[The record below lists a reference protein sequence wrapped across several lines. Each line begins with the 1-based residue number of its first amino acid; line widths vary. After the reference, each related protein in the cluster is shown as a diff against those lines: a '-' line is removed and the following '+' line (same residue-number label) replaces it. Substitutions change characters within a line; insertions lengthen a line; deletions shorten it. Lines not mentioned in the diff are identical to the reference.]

1 MIRKLN
7 KKPDSKRGAILVMV
21 VFILAM
27 AIIFISACMMLT
39 QATRQRAYV
48 EAESSQA
55 RLTCT
60 SAAEAFYQALMTQE
74 FTDSSLDTLAKANST
89 LNIQISGATVP
100 GLSSASNNCTTLHLY
115 VPSGYPSLI
124 YADFKTTIGDSVEG
138 CRIVFKHA
146 TTPPKT
152 DIFSNQIDIVGDMSH
167 LFDASSGAGAP
178 AGATD
183 NNVVIRGDYHTN
195 TTGNTTN
202 YSNYIFTGDSDGS
215 DIYFERTENYKGDV
229 VFLKDARMK
238 WNSTSVTFSGNV
250 FFIGDSGQ
258 RSFTDTSGAS
268 RSYATSTSNW
278 VFVNRSVA
286 NSESSPNIIV
296 SMLGGAK
303 STLVLNASQGWNGSS
318 VTSYNSA
325 LSGNSSYN
333 SWKTAFEASPS
344 TLTTDL
350 SSAISTYTSADYNTD
365 ENKYPT
371 TSAAF
376 SSLGLAS
383 THTVTTGQGF
393 ANFVQTYHYANYGD
407 VAPAGTYYFT
417 GQGSSTD
424 LTNAGNSKKP
434 LVVILDGS
442 QDYTFYFAANQ
453 TFYMNW
459 IVFAVVNPNDNHRQ
473 TFILETGANLLET
486 TANGED
492 GHYNHGFVSVYRSSA
507 TSAATLYNTI
517 MTGNIATDTAACY
530 DSKHKP
536 AIFIYGA
543 GSNTIKFHK
552 HGVLEAYVGLFDT
565 NYASSTSELIF
576 ENQGHYVYGRWQIP
590 DLSNAASQA
599 INLRY
604 CPNPNTKTTDPYI
617 KQVSS
622 YSVVDFIYGTF

>member
-89 LNIQISGATVP
+89 LNIQIAGTSMP
-100 GLSSASNNCTTLHLY
+100 GLSKASNNCTTLHLY

-124 YADFKTTIGDSVEG
+124 YADFKTTIGESVEG

-152 DIFSNQIDIVGDMSH
+152 DIFSNQIDIVGDMGH
-167 LFDASSGAGAP
+167 LFDAGSGKGAP
-178 AGATD
+178 AGADD
-183 NNVVIRGDYHTN
+183 NNVVIRGDYHSN
-195 TTGNTTN
+195 TGGNIDN

-215 DIYFERTENYKGDV
+215 EIYFERTETYHGDV
-229 VFLKDARMK
+229 VFLKDAKMK
-238 WNSTSVTFSGNV
+238 WNSTSVTFKGNV
-250 FFIGDSGQ
+250 FFIGSTGET
-258 RSFTDTSGAS
+258 SFGGNDMTAS
-268 RSYATSTSNW
+268 RSYPASTSNW
-278 VFVNRSVA
+278 VFINRSITNGTPTASLMTGMLNNA
-286 NSESSPNIIV
+286 NSVLTLNPSLGWSDTYQDTIKSESSY
-296 SMLGGAK
+296 STWK
-303 STLVLNASQGWNGSS
+303 S
-318 VTSYNSA
+318 
-325 LSGNSSYN
+325 
-333 SWKTAFEASPS
+333 AFEAETSS
-344 TLTTDL
+344 LTTSL
-350 SSAISTYTSADYNTD
+350 SSSASTYLSADYNTD

-371 TSAAF
+371 TTAAF
-376 SSLGLAS
+376 SSLGLPS

-393 ANFVQTYHYANYGD
+393 ANFVQTYNYARYGN
-407 VAPAGTYYFT
+407 VAPSGTYYFT
-417 GQGSSTD
+417 GQGSSSD
-424 LTNAGNSKKP
+424 LTDAGNSKKP

-459 IVFAVVNPNDNHRQ
+459 IIFAVVNPSDSHRQ
-473 TFILETGANLLET
+473 TFILETGADLLET
-486 TANGED
+486 TANGTD
-492 GHYNHGFVSVYRSSA
+492 GKYNHGFVSVYRSGA
-507 TSAATLYNTI
+507 TDAASLYTTI
-517 MTGNIATDTAACY
+517 TTGNIATDTAACY

-552 HGVLEAYVGLFDT
+552 HGVLEAYVGLFDS
-565 NYASSTSELIF
+565 NYASSSSELVF

-599 INLRY
+599 LELRY
-604 CPNPNTKTTDPYI
+604 CPNPNSKTTDPYV